1 MFYICSRS
9 CSQSRQNEKIHQF
22 CILFVTHLQF
32 CRNVVGRRGEGP
44 TRGNTESCLK
54 KTRIYD
60 TFVYRQGSQQQKNLE
75 NVKNYLK
82 GPCGMSDCFFCLL
95 LVIFLKNH
103 GLEDLYELFLYP
115 YLANVIIF
123 NPFLTG
129 GSENDPATLVIMIMI
144 LVIAIMPPVG

>member
-1 MFYICSRS
+1 MWDVRLI
-9 CSQSRQNEKIHQF
+9 
-22 CILFVTHLQF
+22 
-32 CRNVVGRRGEGP
+32 
-44 TRGNTESCLK
+44 
-54 KTRIYD
+54 
-60 TFVYRQGSQQQKNLE
+60 
-75 NVKNYLK
+75 
-82 GPCGMSDCFFCLL
+82 FFCLL

-144 LVIAIMPPVG
+144 LCTRQSKRTRLASIYPYIISMPLLCR